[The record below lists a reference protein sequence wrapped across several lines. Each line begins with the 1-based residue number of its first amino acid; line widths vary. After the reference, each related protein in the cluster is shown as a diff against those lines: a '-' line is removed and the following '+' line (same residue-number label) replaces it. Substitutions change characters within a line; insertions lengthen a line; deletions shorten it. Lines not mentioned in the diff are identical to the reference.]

1 MEKFSNLPL
10 EALLRPEGYDCD
22 CGKHHAARLK
32 KVIIGQGA
40 LFQVGSVLRELGVT
54 HPMIVADQNT
64 YRPSSPRLCPARRA
78 RPRWLSCCVYRPR

>member
-64 YRPSSPRLCPARRA
+64 YRVAGRQVYDLPDRRG
-78 RPRWLSCCVYRPR
+78 R